1 MKYEYVIWDWN
12 GTLFNDVQISIDT
25 MNKMLEVKEYPQRL
39 DTDLYKSIFSFPV
52 VDYYIKV
59 GLDFEKHSFD
69 ELAQL
74 FIDLYS
80 EVQDSAELFK
90 RVRDVLKYFN
100 SLGLK
105 QSVISVCEKERLYHQ
120 ISLFDIEDYFDDVI
134 GTDDNYAVSKAD
146 IAKKWFA
153 DHELN
158 PDKAVF
164 IGDTVHDYE
173 VARAVGCDSILIAD
187 GHQSREVLSVTDA
200 VIINCI
206 SDIKEIFN

>member
-12 GTLFNDVQISIDT
+12 GTLFNDVQISIDA
-25 MNKMLEVKEYPQRL
+25 MNHMLEAKKYPQRL
-39 DTDLYKSIFSFPV
+39 ESDLYKSIFSFPV
-52 VDYYIKV
+52 IDYYKKV
-59 GLDFEKHSFD
+59 GLDFDRHPFD

-80 EVQDSAELFK
+80 ELQNSAGLFDGA
-90 RVRDVLKYFN
+90 RDALKCFSN
-100 SLGLK
+100 LGMK
-105 QSVISVCEKERLYHQ
+105 QNVISVCEKERLYHQ
-120 ISLFDIEDYFDDVI
+120 ISLFDIDHYFDDVI

-153 DHELN
+153 DRSIK

-173 VARAVGCDSILIAD
+173 VARAVGCDCILIAD
-187 GHQSREVLSVTDA
+187 GHQSREVLSKTDA
-200 VIINCI
+200 VIID
-206 SDIKEIFN
+206 SLSEIKKIFN

>member
-12 GTLFNDVQISIDT
+12 GTLFNDVQISIDA
-25 MNKMLEVKEYPQRL
+25 MNHMLETKKYPQRL
-39 DTDLYKSIFSFPV
+39 DSDLYKSIFSFPV
-52 VDYYIKV
+52 IDYYKKV
-59 GLDFEKHSFD
+59 GLDFDRHPFD

-80 EVQDSAELFK
+80 ELQNSAGLFDGA
-90 RVRDVLKYFN
+90 RDALKCFSN
-100 SLGLK
+100 LGMK

-120 ISLFDIEDYFDDVI
+120 ISLFDINHYFDDVI

-153 DHELN
+153 DRN
-158 PDKAVF
+158 IKPDKAVF

-173 VARAVGCDSILIAD
+173 VARAVGCDCILIAD
-187 GHQSREVLSVTDA
+187 GHQSREVLSRTDA
-200 VIINCI
+200 VIIN
-206 SDIKEIFN
+206 SLSEIEKILN

>member
-12 GTLFNDVQISIDT
+12 GTLFNDIQISIDA
-25 MNKMLEVKEYPQRL
+25 MNHMLEAKEYPQRL
-39 DTDLYKSIFSFPV
+39 ESDLYKSIFSFPV
-52 VDYYIKV
+52 IDYYKKV
-59 GLDFEKHSFD
+59 GLDFDRHPFD

-80 EVQDSAELFK
+80 ELQNSAGLFDGA
-90 RVRDVLKYFN
+90 RDALKCFN
-100 SLGLK
+100 NLGMK

-120 ISLFDIEDYFDDVI
+120 ISLFDINHYFNDVI

-153 DHELN
+153 DRSIK

-173 VARAVGCDSILIAD
+173 VARAVGCDCILIAD
-187 GHQSREVLSVTDA
+187 GHQSWEVLSRTDA
-200 VIINCI
+200 VIIN
-206 SDIKEIFN
+206 SLSEIKKIFN

>member
-80 EVQDSAELFK
+80 EVQDSAELFDS
-90 RVRDVLKYFN
+90 VRDVLKYFN

-187 GHQSREVLSVTDA
+187 GHQSREVLSVIDA

>member
-90 RVRDVLKYFN
+90 SVRDVLKYFN

-187 GHQSREVLSVTDA
+187 GHQSREVLSVTDE

>member
-12 GTLFNDVQISIDT
+12 GTLFNDVQISIDA
-25 MNKMLEVKEYPQRL
+25 MNHMLEAKEYPQRL
-39 DTDLYKSIFSFPV
+39 DSDLYKSIFSFPV
-52 VDYYIKV
+52 IDYYKKV
-59 GLDFEKHSFD
+59 GLDFDRHPFD

-80 EVQDSAELFK
+80 ELQNSAGLFDGA
-90 RVRDVLKYFN
+90 RDALKCFN
-100 SLGLK
+100 NLGMK

-120 ISLFDIEDYFDDVI
+120 ISLFDINHYFDDVI

-153 DHELN
+153 DRSIK

-173 VARAVGCDSILIAD
+173 VARAVGCDCILIAD
-187 GHQSREVLSVTDA
+187 GHQSREVLSRTDA
-200 VIINCI
+200 VIIN
-206 SDIKEIFN
+206 SLSEIKKIFN

>member
-12 GTLFNDVQISIDT
+12 GTLFNDVQISIDA
-25 MNKMLEVKEYPQRL
+25 MNHMLEAKKYPQRL
-39 DTDLYKSIFSFPV
+39 ESDLYKSIFSFPV
-52 VDYYIKV
+52 IDYYKKV
-59 GLDFEKHSFD
+59 GLDFDRHPFD

-80 EVQDSAELFK
+80 ELQNSAGLFDGA
-90 RVRDVLKYFN
+90 RDALKCFN
-100 SLGLK
+100 NLGLK

-120 ISLFDIEDYFDDVI
+120 ISLFDINHYFDDVI

-153 DHELN
+153 DRSIK

-173 VARAVGCDSILIAD
+173 VAKAVGCDCILIAD
-187 GHQSREVLSVTDA
+187 GHQSREVLSKTDA
-200 VIINCI
+200 VIIN
-206 SDIKEIFN
+206 SLSEIKKIFN

>member
-12 GTLFNDVQISIDT
+12 GTLFNDVQISIDA
-25 MNKMLEVKEYPQRL
+25 MNHMLEAKKYPQRL
-39 DTDLYKSIFSFPV
+39 ESDLYKSIFSFPV
-52 VDYYIKV
+52 IDYYKKV
-59 GLDFEKHSFD
+59 GLDFDRHPFD

-80 EVQDSAELFK
+80 ELQDSAGLFDGA
-90 RVRDVLKYFN
+90 RDALKCFN
-100 SLGLK
+100 NLGLK

-120 ISLFDIEDYFDDVI
+120 ISLFDINHYFDDVI

-153 DHELN
+153 DRSIK

-173 VARAVGCDSILIAD
+173 VARAVGCDCILIAD
-187 GHQSREVLSVTDA
+187 GHQSREVLSKTDA
-200 VIINCI
+200 VIID
-206 SDIKEIFN
+206 SLSEIKKIFN

>member
-80 EVQDSAELFK
+80 EVQDSAELFDS
-90 RVRDVLKYFN
+90 VRDVLKYFN

-153 DHELN
+153 DHEHN

-173 VARAVGCDSILIAD
+173 IARAVGCDSILIAD